1 MAIWRYFG
9 TKSLAGSLDALSQQA
24 SRVRGVL
31 RAPSSVRKVEHS
43 ESTLIVMVGWIM
55 GKQKHLAKYAQLY
68 NDLGYPT
75 LTLEP
80 SIFHFWDILSSSTY
94 TTKVTRLLDDNFRGS
109 IALHLPSGSANVI
122 LPTFAQNAASF
133 KNIELKGLVFDCG
146 PALFSYESGT
156 AAAKTLYKGGGMS
169 TLSYLSANAVGIT
182 VEKLKGAKIRRET
195 EIALRTPVLSV
206 PQLYL
211 YSDSDPVVPPERVQ
225 RVMEEQRELGR
236 PHVEGVLFEGA
247 PHVRLALSQPDLY
260 RNKIE
265 SFLARITKT

>member
-1 MAIWRYFG
+1 M
-9 TKSLAGSLDALSQQA
+9 
-24 SRVRGVL
+24 
-31 RAPSSVRKVEHS
+31 RAPSSVRKVERS

-94 TTKVTRLLDDNFRGS
+94 TTKVIRLLDDSFRGS

-122 LPTFAQNAASF
+122 LPTFTQNAASF
-133 KNIELKGLVFDCG
+133 KNIELKGIVFDCG

-225 RVMEEQRELGR
+225 RVMEEQRELRR